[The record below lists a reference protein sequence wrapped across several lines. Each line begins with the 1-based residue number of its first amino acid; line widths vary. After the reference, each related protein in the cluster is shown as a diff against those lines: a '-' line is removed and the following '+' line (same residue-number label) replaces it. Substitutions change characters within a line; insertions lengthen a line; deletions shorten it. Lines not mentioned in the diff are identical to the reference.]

1 MDTYLFMG
9 KDYWLLCWLYM
20 LPLHNKLLV
29 LIATDFGV
37 KTSLSNKSLTLAA
50 IYPTF
55 ILKVGLFY
63 VQLK

>member
-1 MDTYLFMG
+1 
-9 KDYWLLCWLYM
+9 M

-50 IYPTF
+50 IYPAF
-55 ILKVGLFY
+55 ILKVGLLCTAEVIPY
-63 VQLK
+63 QEQQKRVTKVES